1 MNVIPTTAAVGG
13 GSASGAPTGASGG
26 TGVSASK
33 TGNVAHVNFR
43 VRCEGLGYGE
53 EVFLV
58 QDGDD
63 KMQKVRLLFCVCRG
77 GAGRSLSKQATG
89 FEGVRSSHMVVV
101 ELSTPYIFFRSSSCI
116 RTRFLTHNF
125 TIL

>member
-13 GSASGAPTGASGG
+13 GSARGGGAGGGAGG
-26 TGVSASK
+26 SSASK
-33 TGNVAHVNFR
+33 SGNVAHVNFR

-63 KMQKVRLLFCVCRG
+63 KMQKVRLLPFCFLLWMGRG
-77 GAGRSLSKQATG
+77 GLVESSQTRVSGRCTWWPWNNDPVHACS
-89 FEGVRSSHMVVV
+89 
-101 ELSTPYIFFRSSSCI
+101 FRS
-116 RTRFLTHNF
+116 RL
-125 TIL
+125 

>member
-63 KMQKVRLLFCVCRG
+63 KMQKVRLFFSSFCFVVWRVGRG
-77 GAGRSLSKQATG
+77 VLYGNKSRDLRESGPHAWWS
-89 FEGVRSSHMVVV
+89 
-101 ELSTPYIFFRSSSCI
+101 
-116 RTRFLTHNF
+116 
-125 TIL
+125 